1 MERLCKVIAVLG
13 LTLLISACATASR
26 TPYPFSLN
34 DNTQPPGFSDVRL
47 SPQDPGL
54 PARLITSLRAEV
66 AENPGQPL
74 SILTLSGGGADG
86 AFGAGVL
93 LGWTQRGD
101 RPPFS
106 VVTGV
111 STGALIAPFAFLG
124 PDYDGRLREAY
135 TSGLATRLLKRKGL
149 SALFS
154 PGLFS
159 SERLVGLVA
168 HFVDND
174 LIDAIAAEQ
183 GKGRRLV
190 VATTDLDTQT
200 GVIWDIGAIAAQGVE
215 QSKREGTEAGRL
227 KARDLIRRIL
237 VASASVPGAFAPV
250 MINTQSQGGDGSALR
265 SEMHVDGSVTMPF
278 FVLPE
283 SMVNWQIPA
292 DLRRKG
298 HIYVLINGNI
308 SPHFEITNPGPV
320 DIPARS
326 LDTLTRSQARLTL
339 LMMEGFAARNQLGM
353 SVAAIPDGYKSGGLM
368 AFDKPSMQK
377 LFNLG
382 FGLGQ
387 SGKAFQAPKP

>member
-1 MERLCKVIAVLG
+1 MDRRFRWLAALIVG
-13 LTLLISACATASR
+13 LSLSACATTTRA
-26 TPYPFSLN
+26 PYPFTVD
-34 DNTQPPGFSDVRL
+34 DNTQPPGFTDVRL
-47 SPQDPGL
+47 SPQDPTL
-54 PARLITSLRAEV
+54 PTRLISSLRQEIS
-66 AENPGQPL
+66 ETQGQDL

-93 LGWTQRGD
+93 VGWTARGD
-101 RPPFS
+101 RPQFS

-124 PDYDGRLREAY
+124 RDYDDRLRQAY

-149 SALFS
+149 SVFFS
-154 PGLFS
+154 PGVFS
-159 SERLVGLVA
+159 SERLESLVA
-168 HFVDND
+168 YFVDTG
-174 LIDAIAAEQ
+174 LIDAIATEHD
-183 GKGRRLV
+183 KGRRLV

-200 GVIWDIGAIAAQGVE
+200 GVIWDIGAIAAQGVQ
-215 QSKREGTEAGRL
+215 QSKAEGTEAGRL
-227 KARDLIRRIL
+227 RARDLVRRIL

-250 MINTQSQGGDGSALR
+250 MIDTQGQGSDKSGRR

-283 SMVNWQIPA
+283 SMVNWQIPS
-292 DLRRKG
+292 DLQRKG

-308 SPHFEITNPGPV
+308 SPNFEIASLGPV
-320 DIPARS
+320 DVASRS

-339 LMMEGFAARNQLGM
+339 LMMQGFAQRNQLGM

-377 LFNLG
+377 LFDLG

-387 SGKAFQAPKP
+387 SGKAFKTP